1 MHFKTSLSSRWRILV
16 SCLIQ
21 PTAKTKMFS
30 LLTAAK
36 NQQFF
41 LGLTVNQVLNHAVI
55 SFLMFVFTP
64 EQVKNHAFISQ
75 YMIFL
80 WSCINA
86 VDIMHQKGFGCNCS
100 ILLFSENQTEIL
112 FNLVRCERFSNPDFD
127 DNFLWL
133 RIYLSTVVHQ
143 RVYSACL
150 TYI

>member
-1 MHFKTSLSSRWRILV
+1 MKCAFQNLPELKVKDSGFLSYPTNSQNQNVFTSNGSKKSTI
-16 SCLIQ
+16 
-21 PTAKTKMFS
+21 
-30 LLTAAK
+30 
-36 NQQFF
+36 F

-127 DNFLWL
+127 DNFL
-133 RIYLSTVVHQ
+133 
-143 RVYSACL
+143 
-150 TYI
+150 